1 MTTPRPRPLIGSRPI
16 HQGNSPLAFHGK
28 EPRLKLHPPFIIG
41 PRLLPTLRIGNALI
55 SIERDGETRDN
66 RDRFRYFI
74 DIDGSEHT
82 DNDLRSGVGGCSIG
96 EAFASLL
103 SFLTHAAESYRPDDR
118 DPRNNRSA
126 GLFDEP
132 VEEWAAA
139 HSDELSGLVFDLE
152 SADELIS
159 E

>member
-1 MTTPRPRPLIGSRPI
+1 M
-16 HQGNSPLAFHGK
+16 
-28 EPRLKLHPPFIIG
+28 KLSPPFIIG
-41 PRLLPTLRIGNALI
+41 PRLLPALRIGDALV

-66 RDRFRYFI
+66 RDRFRYYI
-74 DIDGSEHT
+74 DLADGTEHT

-96 EAFASLL
+96 EAFSSLL
-103 SFLTHAAESYRPDDR
+103 SFLIHSAESYRPDDR

-126 GLFDEP
+126 GLFAEP
-132 VEEWAAA
+132 VEEWAAQ
-139 HSDELSGLVFDLE
+139 HSDELSALAFDLE

>member
-1 MTTPRPRPLIGSRPI
+1 M
-16 HQGNSPLAFHGK
+16 
-28 EPRLKLHPPFIIG
+28 KLSPPFIIG
-41 PRLLPTLRIGNALI
+41 PRLLPALRIGDALV
-55 SIERDGETRDN
+55 SIERDGETQDI

-74 DIDGSEHT
+74 DLADGTEHT
-82 DNDLRSGVGGCSIG
+82 DNDLCSGVGGCSIG

-103 SFLTHAAESYRPDDR
+103 SFLIHAAESYRPDDR

-132 VEEWAAA
+132 VEEWAAQ
-139 HSDELSGLVFDLE
+139 HSDELSALAFDLE
-152 SADELIS
+152 SADLIV